1 MTNQMKRI
9 IILTLTCFSTIAGYG
24 QITRTHKI
32 ALGLGNE
39 WNPFL
44 SPNTLVEDEETIARE
59 ELWDNGTYQ
68 SLSLKN
74 SLKIEGEKY
83 RLKFKV
89 NGSLGI
95 YQTEEDANRFTY
107 RLGVSYRLKYAQKK
121 YFEFAPE
128 LFRKRRE
135 GINADNAVLT
145 TPFSYSLFQAPVGL
159 DFYLGN
165 KAWLKTKTGYLYKN
179 YDKAQGEELYYQ
191 APFFEASIS
200 KKWDS
205 KNAVKKISLRSATQF
220 RKYQTLSLI
229 NAPEEEEQPEEE
241 NVYREG
247 SRNWTYQFTDLLLDI
262 SGNDSHQ
269 KLGIGLYHISRIDA
283 DKRST
288 YHELGPGIQYQL
300 QSAKAGVKASLKFTI
315 RSYQRLAPGSDND
328 VPLQYEYIRANI
340 ELYHALSKRSQ
351 IYGKGNIV
359 NRTSNNPNQESLSF
373 RGYFNG
379 YAEIGIRW
387 TLLK

>member
-1 MTNQMKRI
+1 MKRSI
-9 IILTLTCFSTIAGYG
+9 TLTLTCFSVIVGYG
-24 QITRTHKI
+24 QITHTHKI
-32 ALGLGNE
+32 ALGSGNE
-39 WNPFL
+39 WNAFL
-44 SPNTLVEDEETIARE
+44 SPGTLVEDEEISSRE

-68 SLSLKN
+68 SLSFKN

-95 YQTEEDANRFTY
+95 YQTEQNSNRFTY
-107 RLGVSYRLKYAQKK
+107 RLGASYRLKYAPKK

-145 TPFSYSLFQAPVGL
+145 TPFSYTLFQAPVGL

-179 YDKAQGEELYYQ
+179 YDKTHGEELYYQ

-205 KNAVKKISLRSATQF
+205 KNAVKKISFSSATQF

-229 NAPEEEEQPEEE
+229 NAPEDEEEPEEE
-241 NVYREG
+241 NIYREG
-247 SRNWTYQFTDLLLDI
+247 SRNWTYQFSNLVLDI
-262 SGNDSHQ
+262 SGKESNQ

-283 DKRST
+283 NKRST
-288 YHELGPGIQYQL
+288 YHELGPGIQYQTK
-300 QSAKAGVKASLKFTI
+300 SAKAGVKASLRFTI
-315 RSYQRLAPGSDND
+315 RSYERLAPGSDND
-328 VPLQYEYIRANI
+328 TPLQYQYLRGNI
-340 ELYHALSKRSQ
+340 ELNHALGKRSQ
-351 IYGKGNIV
+351 IYCRGNIV
-359 NRTSNNPNQESLSF
+359 NRKSNNPNLESLNF
-373 RGYFNG
+373 REYFNG
-379 YAEIGIRW
+379 YAEMGIRW